1 MRRAL
6 VLALLALVLGAGFV
20 LWKYFPEYFPWGRAP
35 QKVAA
40 PVEPER
46 PIAPPVAERLARID
60 TRLRLPPDQRAI
72 AAIGDVRRLV
82 HGGPI
87 AEAEVEYASGSWK
100 VAYAGERLAVLSP
113 FPRFDALLALL
124 DEWAAKERG
133 RPGAVQLDP
142 DPAIRPE
149 LQALL
154 NRFDDAAAFELLAK
168 VDAGWRG
175 GKTTV
180 GDLLAATDA
189 LAQLCLVLP
198 RDFPASD
205 RLAARALASLA
216 LARQVAPDRAVR
228 AEVSLAYAL
237 GYVSHATALAE
248 RLPRDEPLA
257 AFVRRDF
264 GALERV
270 AEWSESG
277 DVQFYYAARL
287 VRVRSPVEWIA
298 WYRKQKP
305 ERALRTAIVRTALDE
320 RDRALGDFVPE
331 LYATLLL
338 TQFAVPLAKSA
349 PPEAALAQC
358 EALEG
363 KLAERARGLR
373 GPFADAVLYRDS
385 YRAACLSA
393 VYRKLVYFVEVKGAP
408 DAALAL
414 ARKLPEANRDLADLR
429 DWTEL
434 VAGGASDPGAPAR
447 LAKAIGARAA
457 LGVEPRQAL
466 ARKAIDALAADD
478 PQRSEIADAL
488 AAWLDSRASGRVTA
502 GDLAREVFLEPDLE
516 ERLYAAAL
524 DLDRLERPLL
534 AARLASF
541 RRDWLALWSMAESDA
556 FRPDERTAA
565 LEGLERQKPL
575 EATRLRRGYERL
587 LTENVGS
594 ESLRR
599 KFARYLEK
607 GLGKRKA
614 AREVLLPILAAHETF
629 DPSSDA
635 AAGIIARLY
644 REDGDPRSAWA
655 LLEPRIAGQRVP
667 YEAAR
672 AQVALGDLASAEQIT
687 RGAYALYN
695 HSLAPAAELSAVLWE
710 AGRNAEAA
718 DVIAKFPVPASD
730 TERCWHFCRAF
741 VRVFRGKPPAEVEPA
756 FRELVAARVDTEL
769 LLRTIDTYRGTAEPE
784 TALALGK
791 LLEDSLEARTETY
804 KTLKQMRGEREATQ
818 WLMPKIRR
826 GELAA
831 AAKVF
836 YDRRADELL
845 WKLIEDP
852 DRQSES
858 ATWLLCAAAFVRE
871 DRRNPSHASAL
882 AAYFTAHQTTL
893 DEQLGAAL
901 AGLIEPEVLLQRL
914 RTESELSRVAYY
926 LGASAEGAR
935 DLRGALRMY
944 QLARSSRQKT
954 PSREL
959 AHEAVTRI
967 NELDTSLDALAA
979 DPPRN
984 TVFAAGS

>member
-1 MRRAL
+1 MRRAV
-6 VLALLALVLGAGFV
+6 VLALLALVAGFV
-20 LWKYFPEYFPWGRAP
+20 LWMYFPEYFPWGHAP
-35 QKVAA
+35 QKVEAA
-40 PVEPER
+40 VEPEH
-46 PIAPPVAERLARID
+46 PIAPPIAERLARID

-72 AAIGDVRRLV
+72 AAIADVHRLV
-82 HGGPI
+82 HGGP
-87 AEAEVEYASGSWK
+87 ASEATVEYASGSWK

-124 DEWAAKERG
+124 EEWAAKERG

-142 DPAIRPE
+142 DLAIRPE

-154 NRFDDAAAFELLAK
+154 NRFDDAAAFELLTK
-168 VDAGWRG
+168 VDAGWRS

-189 LAQLCLVLP
+189 LAQLCLVVP
-198 RDFPASD
+198 HDFPASD

-216 LARQVAPDRAVR
+216 LARQVAPDRALR

-270 AEWSESG
+270 AEWSASA

-287 VRVRSPVEWIA
+287 VRRSPVEWTA
-298 WYRKQKP
+298 WYREQKP
-305 ERALRTAIVRTALDE
+305 ERALRSAIVRTALDE

-338 TQFAVPLAKSA
+338 TQFGVPLAKGA
-349 PPEAALAQC
+349 PPEAALTQC
-358 EALEG
+358 AALDG
-363 KLAERARGLR
+363 KLAESARGLR
-373 GPFADAVLYRDS
+373 GPFADAALYRDS

-393 VYRKLVYFVEVKGAP
+393 VYRKLVYFAEVKGAP
-408 DAALAL
+408 EAALAL
-414 ARKLPEANRDLADLR
+414 ARKLPETNPDFADLR
-429 DWTEL
+429 AWTEL
-434 VAGGASDPGAPAR
+434 VAGGASDPDAPTR
-447 LAKAIGARAA
+447 LAKAIAAKSA
-457 LGVEPRQAL
+457 LGAEARQAL
-466 ARKAIDALAADD
+466 ARKAIDALPADD
-478 PQRSEIADAL
+478 PQRSEIGDSL

-502 GDLAREVFLEPDLE
+502 GDLAHEVFLEPDLE

-524 DLDRLERPLL
+524 DVDRLERPLL

-541 RRDWLALWSMAESDA
+541 RRDWLALWSIAESDT
-556 FRPDERTAA
+556 FQPDERMAA

-594 ESLRR
+594 EPLRR
-599 KFARYLEK
+599 QFARYLEK

-614 AREVLLPILAAHETF
+614 AREVLLPILDAHETF
-629 DPSSDA
+629 DAASDS

-672 AQVALGDLASAEQIT
+672 AQVALGDLASAEQIA
-687 RGAYALYN
+687 RDAYAHYK
-695 HSLAPAAELSAVLWE
+695 HSLAPAAELSAVLWQ
-710 AGRNAEAA
+710 AGRDSEAA
-718 DVIAKFPVPASD
+718 DVIAKFPIPASD
-730 TERCWHFCRAF
+730 KDRCWHFCRAF
-741 VRVFRGKPPAEVEPA
+741 VRVFHGKPTAEVEPA
-756 FRELVAARVDTEL
+756 FRELVTAQVDIEL
-769 LLRTIDTYRGTAEPE
+769 LSGMIDTYRGTAEPE
-784 TALALGK
+784 TALALSK
-791 LLEDSLEARTETY
+791 LLGDSLEARTETY
-804 KTLKQMRGEREATQ
+804 KSLKHMQGEREAAL
-818 WLMPKIRR
+818 WLMPKISRSER
-826 GELAA
+826 AA

-836 YDRRADELL
+836 YDRQADELL

-852 DRQSES
+852 DHPSES
-858 ATWLLCAAAFVRE
+858 ATWLLCAAAFARE
-871 DRRNPSHASAL
+871 EPRNPSHATAL
-882 AAYFTAHQTTL
+882 ATYFTAHQATL

-901 AGLIEPEVLLQRL
+901 AGLIEPEILLQRL

-926 LGASAEGAR
+926 LGASAESAR

-954 PSREL
+954 PSRDL
-959 AHEAVTRI
+959 ALEAVTRI
-967 NELDTSLDALAA
+967 NDLDTSLDALAA

-984 TVFAAGS
+984 TVLAAGS